1 MVGQG
6 REGASVMPALFA
18 FSASVVVHSLG
29 ENSLHRVVLL
39 WALVCMY
46 VCICYIYLNNNMF
59 KNSPQYWFLYFRKVL
74 TFFRKQPKIL
84 RHFVRNHREYLYP
97 VCLCWWVLG
106 KERRPNRLPLKG
118 LSP

>member
-84 RHFVRNHREYLYP
+84 SETIGSIYTPCVYAGGY
-97 VCLCWWVLG
+97 W
-106 KERRPNRLPLKG
+106 ERKG
-118 LSP
+118 GRIASL